1 MARGLPTTGVSTGG
15 GAIRLGEQTM
25 KRHVSDH
32 PCPRPGCG
40 GSALYQWDS
49 DEGPHMSPTTYPM
62 VTKGITTVLS
72 VARS

>member
-49 DEGPHMSPTTYPM
+49 DEGPEGGY
-62 VTKGITTVLS
+62 VLICES
-72 VARS
+72 CRREIKEL